1 MTTGD
6 CDVTGAVANV
16 EVLLEADPG
25 LAAEDHEKLAR
36 QLRKELLELDVES
49 VTLCPGDAEVFGA
62 KVADPVTIGAVIVAM
77 SASGGVFT
85 SLIGALHQW
94 LSRSAKTLKISVTV
108 EGDTIELDK
117 ASPEQ
122 QQRLVDA
129 FIRRHSQYVG
139 A

>member
-1 MTTGD
+1 MTT
-6 CDVTGAVANV
+6 
-16 EVLLEADPG
+16 
-25 LAAEDHEKLAR
+25 
-36 QLRKELLELDVES
+36 
-49 VTLCPGDAEVFGA
+49 GA